1 MDTRSISIYQIGD
14 LQKLTAHKALP
25 RSAPPAVVLILY
37 RSGQLAMTPLG
48 SWFIFCW
55 KNSVLIAR
63 VLEWIPSGYL
73 LHSHGKSPFLIGKP
87 SLSMGHL
94 YHGELQNN
102 QRVIHWHYSIFFRT
116 YIHIYIYIYSSLYL
130 YQIYQLEW
138 IDDWWFL
145 AMKLSGF
152 VFCSMFSWPTIGISG
167 CWFSTIF
174 VKESVLFSRWFGFS
188 QWGNPPKM
196 GNRLSEYDVNMCY
209 FWPRIQANPRQGKCI
224 LVTSLSRRVYQPQR
238 LWFAVVFLLRHFL
251 CSAA

>member
-116 YIHIYIYIYSSLYL
+116 YIHIYIYIYIRPY
-130 YQIYQLEW
+130 IYISNISTW
-138 IDDWWFL
+138 MNWWL
-145 AMKLSGF
+145 MISRYEAIR
-152 VFCSMFSWPTIGISG
+152 FC
-167 CWFSTIF
+167 
-174 VKESVLFSRWFGFS
+174 VLF
-188 QWGNPPKM
+188 
-196 GNRLSEYDVNMCY
+196 DVFLTNHWD
-209 FWPRIQANPRQGKCI
+209 FWMLILDDFCQGKCI
-224 LVTSLSRRVYQPQR
+224 V
-238 LWFAVVFLLRHFL
+238 
-251 CSAA
+251 